1 MPACV
6 FTNTYPLC
14 PPSAPLAFLSLFAR
28 QFRTHTARP
37 ALYYTTTT
45 APTLYTTIFYDFVK
59 SMKNVDGFPLSLDSC
74 SRRPPPPPLVRRV
87 FVGVME
93 EGTFFPSILI
103 LSFARFFFFSSFFV
117 VGSKISL
124 EECKALI
131 DIKFEIY
138 VEMLRASRR

>member
-1 MPACV
+1 MAACV
-6 FTNTYPLC
+6 FTNTYPPC

-74 SRRPPPPPLVRRV
+74 SRRPPPPLVRRV

-103 LSFARFFFFSSFFV
+103 LSFARFFFFPLFSLSDRKYR
-117 VGSKISL
+117 SKSA
-124 EECKALI
+124 K
-131 DIKFEIY
+131 
-138 VEMLRASRR
+138 R

>member
-6 FTNTYPLC
+6 FTNTYPPC

-74 SRRPPPPPLVRRV
+74 SRRPPPPPLVHRV

-103 LSFARFFFFSSFFV
+103 LSFARFFFFLFFRCR
-117 VGSKISL
+117 I
-124 EECKALI
+124 ENIA
-131 DIKFEIY
+131 
-138 VEMLRASRR
+138 RRVQSVNRY

>member
-6 FTNTYPLC
+6 FTNTYPPC

-103 LSFARFFFFSSFFV
+103 LSFARFFFSPFFV

>member
-6 FTNTYPLC
+6 FTNTYPPC

-37 ALYYTTTT
+37 AFYYTTTT

-74 SRRPPPPPLVRRV
+74 SRPPPPPLVRRV

-103 LSFARFFFFSSFFV
+103 LSFARFFFSPFFRCR
-117 VGSKISL
+117 I
-124 EECKALI
+124 ENIARRERKALI

>member
-1 MPACV
+1 MAACV
-6 FTNTYPLC
+6 FTNTYPPC

-74 SRRPPPPPLVRRV
+74 SRRPPPPLVRRV

-103 LSFARFFFFSSFFV
+103 LSFARFFFFSLFSLSDRKYR
-117 VGSKISL
+117 SKSA
-124 EECKALI
+124 K
-131 DIKFEIY
+131 
-138 VEMLRASRR
+138 R

>member
-1 MPACV
+1 MAACV
-6 FTNTYPLC
+6 FTNTYPPC

-28 QFRTHTARP
+28 QFRTHTVRP

-74 SRRPPPPPLVRRV
+74 SRRPPPPLVRRV

-103 LSFARFFFFSSFFV
+103 LSFARFFFFSLFSLWDRKYR
-117 VGSKISL
+117 SKSA
-124 EECKALI
+124 K
-131 DIKFEIY
+131 
-138 VEMLRASRR
+138 R